1 MDDTGS
7 GTWGEKLIEASQ
19 TTGQVD
25 FTAARQAFKEDHGE
39 EPILSVDLF
48 RELYAGDR
56 ATAKSRKC
64 GRWRVKGARFSGHL
78 NLSDCACSGG
88 ALPPLEFEDCLFP
101 EGFSADH
108 SVIRRLSFFGCS
120 FGVFPGHWGHKISIS
135 LHNTRV
141 EGDLKL
147 EGLKSLDENHLL
159 SLFAFGIHVAG
170 SVRLSETELKAP
182 RDNRSCSY
190 EPAHYAL
197 DLYGAEIRND
207 VKLFPHVTLS
217 GGLRVRTARI
227 GGDLVFADLN
237 VSDDVDPKHR
247 EQGGLWSRSAI
258 EATSADIGGHIF
270 FQSYRGLNGFT
281 ASGEVTFF
289 GFESKGS
296 VVLSGARFSCPDSSG
311 SALNLSTGKM
321 KGGLISDTVEWTD
334 RPSTLT
340 CDGTITLTGLSVEGS
355 VYLAGSSTNILAN
368 LIKVSGDTTLA
379 IQVSSSLNLGGADL
393 KGSLDLSGFRFFTPN
408 PGQRRDFQLNLR
420 DAQIGHSLLLAAEPS
435 PLLQLESCHRRKLHC
450 LPDYFLYELYLR
462 GRGSAS
468 ILFKPGDK
476 PLLLDGVSAPIHRL
490 ARSGAL
496 RLDTPESVKDYI
508 RFFGAYVWGEEGPFV
523 IVENA
528 SQIPHSNLPTEIQE
542 QLQAL
547 QEIEVNTDFSEKDWI
562 ELRKLISP
570 QPSDAEWTKYKED
583 FERHAVRALTHVR
596 YGANLFRVTFV
607 VLQESLSTRPEP
619 FGTGWIA
626 MVQDHPVTKLDP
638 RELPIYERP
647 FTRPKLRGQTHSTN
661 NFSSDY
667 RSDLQSET
675 IPRLELTLRIPEW
688 LELLERRIVGFQEAR
703 IDLTNATC
711 GSLDDADGRAWG
723 RELSAL
729 SLENFTYTR
738 INAPKSKAI
747 KLNGTAKLLLFFFQ
761 KSARIPKPF
770 ISGKRPFQEQFWYS
784 EKRRAA
790 ISDRQDWLGHMQS
803 DPFLPQPYAH
813 LASVLN
819 EAGDNDGAKEIERRK
834 FDLEI
839 QEKWQTLREKGALH
853 FPILLG
859 SWVFWTFIKLGFNY
873 GLSWARATLTFIL
886 CLLLGWV
893 GVTELN
899 QRGYLVQNTSA
910 AATLLAKGTN
920 GELTAVFPRATRGAD
935 SEELKC
941 GAAINGLLYAADVFI
956 PLLDLRQEERCDIR
970 SSQAREI
977 DPFRE
982 WAAQRSLWH
991 KLTHSLW
998 AIFHAPVLWAQFAKS
1013 AYAVLGWVVVSLTI
1027 LTYSGMLRRWG
1038 EK

>member
-1 MDDTGS
+1 MDDTAPGA
-7 GTWGEKLIEASQ
+7 WGEKLIEAIQS
-19 TTGQVD
+19 TGQVD
-25 FTAARQAFKEDHGE
+25 FTAARQTFKEGHGE

-64 GRWRVKGARFSGHL
+64 GHWRVKGARFSGHL
-78 NLSDCACSGG
+78 NLSDCACSG

-120 FGVFPGHWGHKISIS
+120 FGVFPGNWGHKVSIS

-147 EGLKSLDENHLL
+147 ERLKSLDEHHLL
-159 SLFAFGIHVAG
+159 SLFAFGVQVAG

-182 RDNRSCSY
+182 RDNRSYSY
-190 EPAHYAL
+190 EPVHYAL
-197 DLYGAEIRND
+197 NLYGAEIRSD
-207 VKLFPHVTLS
+207 VKLFPHVTVT
-217 GGLRVRTARI
+217 GGLRIRTARI

-237 VSDDVDPKHR
+237 VIDDVDPKLR
-247 EQGGLWSRSAI
+247 EQGDSRWSRSAI
-258 EATSADIGGHIF
+258 DATSADIGGNIF
-270 FQSYRGLNGFT
+270 FESYRGLNRFSS
-281 ASGEVTFF
+281 SGEVTFF
-289 GFESKGS
+289 GFECRGS
-296 VVLSGARFSCPDSSG
+296 VVLSGARFSYPDSSD
-311 SALNLSTGKM
+311 SALNLSTGKI
-321 KGGLISDTVEWTD
+321 KGVLISDTIEWAS
-334 RPSTLT
+334 RSSTLS
-340 CDGTITLTGLSVEGS
+340 CNGTMTLTGLAVEGS
-355 VYLAGSSTNILAN
+355 VYLVGETKSILAN

-379 IQVSSSLNLGGADL
+379 MQVASEMNLGGADL
-393 KGSLDLSGFRFFTPN
+393 KGSLDLSGFRFFTLN
-408 PGQRRDFQLNLR
+408 PGPHFQLNLR

-450 LPDYFLYELYLR
+450 LPDYLLYELYLR
-462 GRGSAS
+462 GPGRAS

-476 PLLLDGVSAPIHRL
+476 PLLLDGISAPIHRL

-496 RLDTPESVKDYI
+496 RLNTPESVKDYI

-528 SQIPHSNLPTEIQE
+528 SQIPHSNLPAEVQE
-542 QLQAL
+542 QLKL
-547 QEIEVNTDFSEKDWI
+547 IQEIEIDIDFSEEDWK

-570 QPSDAEWTKYKED
+570 QPSDAEWSKYKED
-583 FERHAVRALTHVR
+583 FEHHAVRARTHVR
-596 YGANLFRVTFV
+596 YGANLSQVTFV
-607 VLQESLSTRPEP
+607 VLKEP
-619 FGTGWIA
+619 LPTKPLLFGTGWIS
-626 MVQDHPVTKLDP
+626 MVHDHPVAELDSE
-638 RELPIYERP
+638 ELPIYQRP
-647 FTRPKLRGQTHSTN
+647 FTRAKLRGQLHSAN
-661 NFSSDY
+661 NFLSDY
-667 RSDLQSET
+667 KSDLQSEI

-688 LELLERRIVGFQEAR
+688 LELLERRIVRFQEAG
-703 IDLTNATC
+703 IDLTNAAC

-747 KLNGTAKLLLFFFQ
+747 KLNSTAKLLLFFFQ

-770 ISGKRPFQEQFWYS
+770 ISGKWPFQERFWYS

-819 EAGDNDGAKEIERRK
+819 EAGDNDGAKEIERQK

-839 QEKWQTLREKGALH
+839 QEKWQTLREKGTLH
-853 FPILLG
+853 FPVLLG

-910 AATLLAKGTN
+910 AATLLAKGKN
-920 GELTAVFPRATRGAD
+920 GELTAVFPRSTTAAD

-970 SSQAREI
+970 SSQAHEI

-982 WAAQRSLWH
+982 WAAQRSFWH

-998 AIFHAPVLWAQFAKS
+998 ALFHAPVLWAQFAKS